1 MRSDA
6 IVVTSPLFDHNL
18 RFRASSKPLKAR
30 AFVPELAVEAFVRA
44 VLPRLARIVER
55 HLHAVLRGPLQ
66 DSPRHEFW
74 AVVRTQVARRAMN
87 ADQLGQDFDDAS
99 RANRSSYI
107 DRQAFTRVPRVG
119 AEVRQ
124 LIR

>member
-1 MRSDA
+1 
-6 IVVTSPLFDHNL
+6 
-18 RFRASSKPLKAR
+18 
-30 AFVPELAVEAFVRA
+30 
-44 VLPRLARIVER
+44 
-55 HLHAVLRGPLQ
+55 
-66 DSPRHEFW
+66 
-74 AVVRTQVARRAMN
+74 MN